1 MEEYMKS
8 SDKKKTLLRKN
19 SVLSEKN
26 LSLNVYEEPI
36 VLVPLAEDEI

>member
-1 MEEYMKS
+1 MKS

-36 VLVPLAEDEI
+36 VLVSLAEDEI